1 MPESYSSYGLSTS
14 SAWGPLPSES
24 RLDPKAMCTDLPAS
38 SGFQEHFLGSHRYEC
53 GHRTSLPA
61 CCLQSFTYQ
70 QVEYLSCVLWR
81 VQDWDL
87 GMASTMGACP
97 TKLFPSHG
105 STLPLSDAKY
115 KIPAIHGCRR
125 AWDAPDL

>member
-1 MPESYSSYGLSTS
+1 M
-14 SAWGPLPSES
+14 
-24 RLDPKAMCTDLPAS
+24 
-38 SGFQEHFLGSHRYEC
+38 
-53 GHRTSLPA
+53 

-81 VQDWDL
+81 VQDWAF
-87 GMASTMGACP
+87 GMAPTMGARP
-97 TKLFPSHG
+97 TKLFPSLFPSHG
-105 STLPLSDAKY
+105 SLLHLSDAKY